1 MKRKGRTNLV
11 RVIARR
17 EYCKHRYHL
26 VLWTRVLREKG
37 ESDMQCFESMNKNL
51 TEILTS
57 FL

>member
-1 MKRKGRTNLV
+1 MKREGRTNLV
-11 RVIARR
+11 RVTARSG
-17 EYCKHRYHL
+17 YYKHRYHL

-51 TEILTS
+51 TEIVSS